1 MAAMASHIASSRNF
15 SRSRVPALK
24 VKTTMG
30 DSVGADGKGKALA
43 SDDWRKHASAPGIS
57 DKGNLRK
64 KIAQR
69 SSATDHSMV
78 MPLLEPGFYRPN
90 DGQTA

>member
-1 MAAMASHIASSRNF
+1 MAAITSHINSSRNF

-24 VKTTMG
+24 VKTTLG
-30 DSVGADGKGKALA
+30 DPVGSDGKGKALA

-57 DKGNLRK
+57 NKGNLRK

-69 SSATDHSMV
+69 SSATEHSME
-78 MPLLEPGFYRPN
+78 MPREPGFYRPN

>member
-1 MAAMASHIASSRNF
+1 MSAITSHIASSRNF
-15 SRSRVPALK
+15 GRSRVPALK
-24 VKTTMG
+24 VNTTLV
-30 DSVGADGKGKALA
+30 DPVGSDGKGKALA

-69 SSATDHSMV
+69 SSATEHSMV
-78 MPLLEPGFYRPN
+78 MPREPGFYCPN

>member
-1 MAAMASHIASSRNF
+1 MAAVISHIANSRNF

-24 VKTTMG
+24 VKTAVG
-30 DSVGADGKGKALA
+30 DPASLDGKGKALA
-43 SDDWRKHASAPGIS
+43 SDDWRKHASAPGMS
-57 DKGNLRK
+57 NKGNLRK

-69 SSATDHSMV
+69 SSATEHSME
-78 MPLLEPGFYRPN
+78 MPREPGFYRPN

>member
-1 MAAMASHIASSRNF
+1 
-15 SRSRVPALK
+15 
-24 VKTTMG
+24 MG
-30 DSVGADGKGKALA
+30 DPVASEGKGKALA

-69 SSATDHSMV
+69 SSATEHSMV
-78 MPLLEPGFYRPN
+78 MPHEPGFYRPN